1 MSNVFREASATGAAS
16 ARGILAHVGAFLV
29 LLTFALLAFAHLSNA
44 TESELV
50 PAAAPTDGKTVE
62 VAISNFTFT
71 PNELTI
77 APSTTVKWVNHDDIP
92 HLVAENAL
100 AFKSKAPQNSETPKD
115 VIATQIRSQ
124 GFGCNQPTTAERDRL
139 ASIPDEGVWLLQCED
154 GSYRVRLIPHLAAK
168 VERVGQ

>member
-1 MSNVFREASATGAAS
+1 MSNVLREVSETGAAS
-16 ARGILAHVGAFLV
+16 GRGILARVAALVAMSAFA
-29 LLTFALLAFAHLSNA
+29 LLTFADGSYA

-50 PAAAPTDGKTVE
+50 AAAAPTDGKTVE
-62 VAISNFTFT
+62 VINFTFA
-71 PNELTI
+71 PKDLTI
-77 APSTTVKWVNHDDIP
+77 APGTTVKWVNHDDIP
-92 HLVAENAL
+92 HLVAEKAL

-139 ASIPDEGVWLLQCED
+139 ASIPDEGVWLLQCEH
-154 GSYRVRLIPHLAAK
+154 GSYRVRLIPHMAAK